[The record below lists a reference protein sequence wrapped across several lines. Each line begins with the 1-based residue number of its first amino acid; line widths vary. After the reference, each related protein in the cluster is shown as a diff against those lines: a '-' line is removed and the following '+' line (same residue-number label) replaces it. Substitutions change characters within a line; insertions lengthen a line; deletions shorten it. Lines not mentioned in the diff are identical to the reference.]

1 MAFQS
6 VWYETE
12 LPNEIIQILEA
23 QLEEKFN
30 TDLKESVVVE
40 TKGNNQA
47 SKDVVNTGIR
57 KAKNAWLSSNHWITG
72 FVMHFVN
79 LANTQNFCYDLTGLD
94 GQVLQYTV
102 YDKGEFYNW
111 HSDQGIGTFY
121 KPESNQKHGY
131 YETLLKDKLNI
142 NAELVRKLS
151 FSLQLSDEKE
161 YKGGELQIMDESDG
175 IYEVPKRKGLLVCF
189 DSRARHRVNKVTS
202 GRRKSLVG
210 WVVGPRWR

>member
-12 LPNEIIQILEA
+12 LPSEVVKILEGV
-23 QLEEKFN
+23 LEEKY
-30 TDLKESVVVE
+30 DEELIKSVVE
-40 TKGNNQA
+40 GGGGT
-47 SKDVVNTGIR
+47 VNEKIR
-57 KAKNAWLSSNHWITG
+57 KAKNAWLPSTHWISG

-79 LANTQNFCYDLTGLD
+79 LANVQNFRYDLTGID
-94 GQVLQYTV
+94 GQSVQYTI

-111 HSDQGIGTFY
+111 HSDQGVASYY
-121 KPESNQKHGY
+121 KPESNQKHGF
-131 YETLLKDKLNI
+131 EDVLLKDKLSVD
-142 NAELVRKLS
+142 AELVRKLS
-151 FSLQLSDEKE
+151 FSLQMSEDDE

-175 IYEVPKRKGLLVCF
+175 IYEVPKKKGLLVCF

>member
-12 LPNEIIQILEA
+12 LPTEVVKILEGV
-23 QLEEKFN
+23 LEEKY
-30 TDLKESVVVE
+30 DEELIKSVVE
-40 TKGNNQA
+40 GGGGT
-47 SKDVVNTGIR
+47 VNEKIR
-57 KAKNAWLSSNHWITG
+57 KAKNAWLPSTHWISG

-79 LANTQNFCYDLTGLD
+79 LANVQNFRYDLTGID
-94 GQVLQYTV
+94 GQSVQYTI

-111 HSDQGIGTFY
+111 HCDQGVASYY
-121 KPESNQKHGY
+121 KPESNQKHGF
-131 YETLLKDKLNI
+131 EDVLLKDKLSVD
-142 NAELVRKLS
+142 AELVRKLS
-151 FSLQLSDEKE
+151 FSLQMSEDDE

-175 IYEVPKRKGLLVCF
+175 IYEVPKKKGLLVCF

>member
-12 LPNEIIQILEA
+12 LPTEVVKILEGV
-23 QLEEKFN
+23 LEEKY
-30 TDLKESVVVE
+30 DEELIKSVVE
-40 TKGNNQA
+40 GGGGT
-47 SKDVVNTGIR
+47 VNEKIR
-57 KAKNAWLSSNHWITG
+57 KAKNAWLPPTHWISG

-79 LANTQNFCYDLTGLD
+79 LANVQNFRYDLTGID
-94 GQVLQYTV
+94 GQSVQYTI

-111 HSDQGIGTFY
+111 HCDQGVASYY
-121 KPESNQKHGY
+121 KPESNQKHGF
-131 YETLLKDKLNI
+131 EDVLLKDKLSVD
-142 NAELVRKLS
+142 AELVRKLS
-151 FSLQLSDEKE
+151 FSLQMSEDDE

-175 IYEVPKRKGLLVCF
+175 IYEVPKKKGLLVCF

>member
-12 LPNEIIQILEA
+12 LPSEIVTILEKT
-23 QLEEKFN
+23 LEEKYDEEL
-30 TDLKESVVVE
+30 TQSVVEV
-40 TKGNNQA
+40 GGGG
-47 SKDVVNTGIR
+47 VVNEKIR
-57 KAKNAWLSSNHWITG
+57 KAKNAWLPSTHWISG

-94 GQVLQYTV
+94 GQTAQYTI

-111 HSDQGIGTFY
+111 HCDQGVSSFY
-121 KPESNQKHGY
+121 KPESNQVHGY
-131 YETLLKDKLNI
+131 DDKLLKDKLSTDS
-142 NAELVRKLS
+142 ELVRKLS
-151 FSLQLSDEKE
+151 FSLQLSNDED

-175 IYEVPKRKGLLVCF
+175 IYEVPKKKGLLVCF
-189 DSRARHRVNKVTS
+189 DSRARHRVNKITS

>member
-12 LPNEIIQILEA
+12 LPTEVVKILEGV
-23 QLEEKFN
+23 LEEKY
-30 TDLKESVVVE
+30 DEELIKSVVE
-40 TKGNNQA
+40 GGGGT
-47 SKDVVNTGIR
+47 VNEKIR
-57 KAKNAWLSSNHWITG
+57 KAKNAWLPSTHWISG

-79 LANTQNFCYDLTGLD
+79 LANVQNFRYDLTGID
-94 GQVLQYTV
+94 GQSVQYTI

-111 HSDQGIGTFY
+111 HCDQGVASYY
-121 KPESNQKHGY
+121 KPESNQKHGF
-131 YETLLKDKLNI
+131 EDVLLKDKLSVD
-142 NAELVRKLS
+142 AELVRKVS
-151 FSLQLSDEKE
+151 FSLQLSEDED

-175 IYEVPKRKGLLVCF
+175 IYEVPKKKGLLVCF

>member
-12 LPNEIIQILEA
+12 LPTEVVKILEGV
-23 QLEEKFN
+23 LEEKY
-30 TDLKESVVVE
+30 DEELIKSVVE
-40 TKGNNQA
+40 GGGGT
-47 SKDVVNTGIR
+47 VNEKIR
-57 KAKNAWLSSNHWITG
+57 KAKNAWLPSTHWISG

-79 LANTQNFCYDLTGLD
+79 LANVQNFQYDLTGID
-94 GQVLQYTV
+94 GQSVQYTI

-111 HSDQGIGTFY
+111 HCDQGIASYY
-121 KPESNQKHGY
+121 KPESNQKHGF
-131 YETLLKDKLNI
+131 EDVLLKDKLSVD
-142 NAELVRKLS
+142 AELVRKLS
-151 FSLQLSDEKE
+151 FSLQMSEDED

-175 IYEVPKRKGLLVCF
+175 IYEVPKKKGLLVCF

>member
-12 LPNEIIQILEA
+12 LPTEVVKILEGV
-23 QLEEKFN
+23 LEEKY
-30 TDLKESVVVE
+30 DEELIKSVVE
-40 TKGNNQA
+40 GGGGT
-47 SKDVVNTGIR
+47 VNEKIR
-57 KAKNAWLSSNHWITG
+57 KAKNAWLPSTHWISG

-79 LANTQNFCYDLTGLD
+79 LANVQNFRYDLTGID
-94 GQVLQYTV
+94 GQSVQYTI

-111 HSDQGIGTFY
+111 HCDQGVASYY
-121 KPESNQKHGY
+121 KPESNQKHGF
-131 YETLLKDKLNI
+131 EDVLLKDKLSVA
-142 NAELVRKLS
+142 AELVRKLS
-151 FSLQLSDEKE
+151 FSLQLSDDDE

-175 IYEVPKRKGLLVCF
+175 IYEVPKKKGLLVCF

>member
-12 LPNEIIQILEA
+12 LPTEVVKILEGV
-23 QLEEKFN
+23 LEEKY
-30 TDLKESVVVE
+30 DEELIKSVVE
-40 TKGNNQA
+40 GGGGT
-47 SKDVVNTGIR
+47 VNEKIR
-57 KAKNAWLSSNHWITG
+57 KAKNAWLPSTHWISG

-79 LANTQNFCYDLTGLD
+79 LANVQNFRYDLTGID
-94 GQVLQYTV
+94 GQSVQYTI

-111 HSDQGIGTFY
+111 HCDQGIASYY
-121 KPESNQKHGY
+121 KPESNQKHGF
-131 YETLLKDKLNI
+131 EDVLLKDKLSVD
-142 NAELVRKLS
+142 AELVRKVS
-151 FSLQLSDEKE
+151 FSLQLSEDEE

-175 IYEVPKRKGLLVCF
+175 IYEVPKKKGLLVCF

>member
-12 LPNEIIQILEA
+12 LPTEVVKILEGV
-23 QLEEKFN
+23 LEEKY
-30 TDLKESVVVE
+30 DEELIKSVVE
-40 TKGNNQA
+40 GGGGT
-47 SKDVVNTGIR
+47 VNEKIR
-57 KAKNAWLSSNHWITG
+57 KAKNAWLPSTHWISG

-79 LANTQNFCYDLTGLD
+79 LANVQNFRYDLTGID
-94 GQVLQYTV
+94 GQSVQYTI

-111 HSDQGIGTFY
+111 HCDQGVASYY
-121 KPESNQKHGY
+121 KPESNQKHGF
-131 YETLLKDKLNI
+131 EDVLLKDKLSVD
-142 NAELVRKLS
+142 AELVRKLS
-151 FSLQLSDEKE
+151 FSLQLSEDED

-175 IYEVPKRKGLLVCF
+175 IYEVPKKKGLLVCF

>member
-12 LPNEIIQILEA
+12 LPTEVVKILEGV
-23 QLEEKFN
+23 LEEKY
-30 TDLKESVVVE
+30 DEELIKSVVE
-40 TKGNNQA
+40 GGGGT
-47 SKDVVNTGIR
+47 VNEKIR
-57 KAKNAWLSSNHWITG
+57 KAKNAWLPSTHWISG

-79 LANTQNFCYDLTGLD
+79 LANVQNFQYDLTGID
-94 GQVLQYTV
+94 GQSVQYTI

-111 HSDQGIGTFY
+111 HCDQGVASYY
-121 KPESNQKHGY
+121 KPESNQKHGF
-131 YETLLKDKLNI
+131 EDVLLKDKLSVD
-142 NAELVRKLS
+142 AELVRKLS
-151 FSLQLSDEKE
+151 FSLQMSDDDE

-175 IYEVPKRKGLLVCF
+175 IYEVPKKKGLLVCF